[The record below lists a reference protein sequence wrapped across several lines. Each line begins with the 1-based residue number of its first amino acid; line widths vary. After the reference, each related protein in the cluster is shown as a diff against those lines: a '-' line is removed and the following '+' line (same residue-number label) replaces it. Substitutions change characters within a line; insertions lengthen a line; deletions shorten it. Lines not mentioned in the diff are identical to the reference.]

1 MISILV
7 ITHPYAGNDSDIN
20 CELINAAYDL
30 SKGNGADVKIL
41 TMEKFSDKLIQLYQR
56 YGGKNFLI
64 YEAEQ
69 ELEYIC
75 YVDLIAQVCR
85 KYKPNLVLYPSTEL
99 GKDIAATMA
108 TILHAALIA
117 DCIDIQLLDEDKYSF
132 SRTAMNDSIIAK
144 IRCAKDCIQMCTV
157 KRNVFE
163 AKEVC
168 NIGEENIEFIS
179 PDKATTDNKVPEILE
194 ITENVKT
201 VRDCQIE
208 NARIIFGIG
217 RGVLKD
223 DIKKVEDLAKVFHAE
238 IACTRIIVEEQIMD
252 KARQIGQSGKMVS
265 PDIYVA
271 FGISGA
277 SQHMVGL
284 KNAKKIIAINHDR
297 EAMICKY
304 ADYVFIADTH
314 KFITCMHSNF
324 VGD

>member
-1 MISILV
+1 MIRILV
-7 ITHPYAGNDSDIN
+7 VTHPYAGNDGNIN
-20 CELINAAYDL
+20 FELIRKAYDL
-30 SKGNGADVKIL
+30 SKGNSADVKIL
-41 TMEKFSDKLIQLYQR
+41 MMEKFSDELIQLYKR

-75 YVDLIAQVCR
+75 YAELIAQVCR
-85 KYKPNLVLYPSTEL
+85 KYKPNLILYPGTEL
-99 GKDIAATMA
+99 GKAIAATIA

-117 DCIDIQLLDEDKYSF
+117 DCIDIQPLNEDKYSF

-144 IRCAKDCIQMCTV
+144 IRCVKDCIQMCTV

-168 NIGEENIEFIS
+168 SIGEENIEFVLS
-179 PDKATTDNKVPEILE
+179 DKAIQDNQVPEILE
-194 ITENVKT
+194 TTENIKT

-223 DIKKVEDLAKVFHAE
+223 DIKKVEDLARIFHAE

-252 KARQIGQSGKMVS
+252 KSRQIGQSGKMVS

-271 FGISGA
+271 FGTSGA

-284 KNAKKIIAINHDR
+284 KNAKKIIAINRDKD
-297 EAMICKY
+297 AMICKY

-314 KFITCMHSNF
+314 KFIACMYSDF

>member
-1 MISILV
+1 MINILV
-7 ITHPYAGNDSDIN
+7 ITHPYAGHDSDIN
-20 CELINAAYDL
+20 CELVNEAYHL
-30 SKGNGADVKIL
+30 SRDNGANVKIL
-41 TMEKFSDKLIQLYQR
+41 IMEKFFGELIPLYQR

-85 KYKPNLVLYPSTEL
+85 KYKPHLVLYPSTEL
-99 GKDIAATMA
+99 GKAIAATMA
-108 TILHAALIA
+108 IILQAALVA
-117 DCIDIQLLDEDKYSF
+117 DCIDIQPLDEDKYSF
-132 SRTAMNDSIIAK
+132 SRTAMNDSIVAK

-163 AKEVC
+163 VKEVC
-168 NIGEENIEFIS
+168 SIEEENIEFIL
-179 PDKATTDNKVPEILE
+179 PEKAAQDNKMPEILE

-201 VRDCQIE
+201 VCDCQIE

-223 DIKKVEDLAKVFHAE
+223 DIKKVEDLAKIFHAE

-284 KNAKKIIAINHDR
+284 KNAKKIIAINRD
-297 EAMICKY
+297 ENAMICKY

-314 KFITCMHSNF
+314 KFISSMHSHF